1 VTCRALGP
9 DVTFLAGAHQNS
21 GDSHTTR
28 GEPDVTF
35 LAVFGPE
42 DPRCDAAGVLYLVV
56 FIALIPRCDRSGV
69 HRDLTVIDV
78 TSECSLMSVTSAQR
92 TNVVGFP
99 KAGELIEITGAHALT
114 SSDRAILNLL
124 YQNAHDSG
132 RMTEENAEWEIPV
145 SSLGYTRH
153 ESNDHVRLCLLRL
166 MRVVVQVPRFDAK
179 TGEPRIILTPLF
191 EFFDLSANTGKAN
204 ATVRYGVPKKLRPV
218 LAASQ
223 RWGRIKAEVVCSM
236 TSKYAMALYELVQLR
251 SGLDRCVETFTISR
265 FRDLLGVPP
274 GKLNRGPDFERR
286 VIGPAMLEVNGLSD
300 MSVSISLE
308 RKHARAPVTG
318 VVLAWWKKEGD
329 EFREAMQERN
339 RSKVGRMARLRSET
353 EDARVVTTALVAP
366 AGSRARL

>member
-1 VTCRALGP
+1 
-9 DVTFLAGAHQNS
+9 
-21 GDSHTTR
+21 
-28 GEPDVTF
+28 
-35 LAVFGPE
+35 
-42 DPRCDAAGVLYLVV
+42 
-56 FIALIPRCDRSGV
+56 
-69 HRDLTVIDV
+69 
-78 TSECSLMSVTSAQR
+78 MSVTSAQR
-92 TNVVGFP
+92 TNVIGFP

-218 LAASQ
+218 LASSQ

-251 SGLDRCVETFTISR
+251 AGMDRCVETFPINR

-274 GKLNRGPDFERR
+274 GKLTRGPDFERR
-286 VIGPAMLEVNGLSD
+286 VIAPAMLEVNGLSD
-300 MSVSISLE
+300 MSVSISLD

-329 EFREAMQERN
+329 EFREAMLERN

-353 EDARVVTTALVAP
+353 EDAKIVTTAPTGTGRLS
-366 AGSRARL
+366 SRA